1 MSTSSTTWA
10 SVARVT
16 GRTDGAEGRKYGT
29 NFPDGKQNSGR
40 GARPCLPA
48 RRGPASGMRP
58 AALLLALLAA
68 LPAAAATPS
77 APLRVMAFNIRYGTA
92 ADGDNAW
99 PRRTEL
105 VYDVIARFQPDL
117 IGYQEVLDFQF
128 DALAARFPD
137 LTSEGVG
144 RDDGRRKGEFSSLA
158 YRRDRFTRVAGGT
171 FWLSI
176 TPDVP
181 GSKSWDAALPRICT
195 WVRLRETASGR
206 ELVFANTHFDHRGQV
221 ARREAARVLSERLG
235 PVAAGVPAVLTGD
248 FNITE
253 DTPAFRVLVDPPEPS
268 WVRWIDAYR
277 TVHPERSPDEASF
290 NGFKGTVR
298 GSRIDFVLHTTH
310 FRATAAAIDRHQRD
324 GRYPSD
330 HYPVNAVLV
339 W

>member
-1 MSTSSTTWA
+1 M
-10 SVARVT
+10 
-16 GRTDGAEGRKYGT
+16 
-29 NFPDGKQNSGR
+29 
-40 GARPCLPA
+40 PA
-48 RRGPASGMRP
+48 

-68 LPAAAATPS
+68 LPAVAASPAD
-77 APLRVMAFNIRYGTA
+77 PLRVMSFNLRYGTA
-92 ADGDNAW
+92 PDGDNAW
-99 PRRTEL
+99 ARRTEL
-105 VYDVIARFQPDL
+105 VYETIARFQPDL

-128 DALAARFPD
+128 DALAARFPE
-137 LTSEGVG
+137 LVSEGVG

-171 FWLSI
+171 FWLST

-195 WVRLRETASGR
+195 WVRLRETTSGR

-235 PVAAGVPAVLTGD
+235 PVASGIPAVLTGD
-248 FNITE
+248 FNISE
-253 DTPAFRVLVDPPEPS
+253 ETPAFRVLVEPPEPS

-277 TVHPERSPDEASF
+277 TLHPERAPDEASF

-298 GSRIDFVLHTTH
+298 GSRIDFVLHTSH
-310 FRATAAAIDRHQRD
+310 FRATAAAIDRHQRE
-324 GRYPSD
+324 GRFPSD
-330 HYPVNAVLV
+330 HYPVTAVLA

>member
-248 FNITE
+248 FNVTE